1 MCLSTCV
8 YVCRQIL
15 AGTLT
20 HASNDCVSVN
30 VCVCAPALARIL
42 SEQHPA
48 FRNGPLE
55 EEVDQAVSV
64 VQRASIE
71 CSDLELIWIQ

>member
-1 MCLSTCV
+1 
-8 YVCRQIL
+8 
-15 AGTLT
+15 
-20 HASNDCVSVN
+20 VSVN
-30 VCVCAPALARIL
+30 VCVCALARIL

>member
-1 MCLSTCV
+1 M
-8 YVCRQIL
+8 
-15 AGTLT
+15 
-20 HASNDCVSVN
+20 SVN
-30 VCVCAPALARIL
+30 VCVCALARIL

-55 EEVDQAVSV
+55 EEVDQAVPV